1 MIKLFL
7 VQHGD
12 AVPDEVDTTRPLS
25 ERGAAQAK
33 RAGEFLKK
41 LPVYPEL
48 ILHSG
53 KKRAEQTAE
62 IISYALG
69 GVKMEKRPFLNPKDG
84 IEGILEEIARFKVSV
99 MIVGHMPFLGRLASK
114 LVCGDESKALID
126 IHNASPLI
134 LVRTE
139 EGYLLDSYLKN
150 EYIK

>member
-1 MIKLFL
+1 VIKLFL

-25 ERGAAQAK
+25 ERGPRRRSAPASSSK
-33 RAGEFLKK
+33 NSRLS
-41 LPVYPEL
+41 EL

-99 MIVGHMPFLGRLASK
+99 MIVGTCRFSAGLPRSWSAVMNRRRSSISTTLRRLSSSVLK
-114 LVCGDESKALID
+114 KAISLI
-126 IHNASPLI
+126 P
-134 LVRTE
+134 T
-139 EGYLLDSYLKN
+139 
-150 EYIK
+150 